1 VTRFAF
7 IDREKALYDLTVLC
21 RLLKVSRSGFYAWLR
36 RPPSPRAVADQV
48 LTEQIRAAYDDN
60 RQVYGSPRIHAE
72 LADAGVRVGKKRIAR
87 LMRKAQI
94 VGCHRRKRSFSI
106 TKQNPKAEA
115 APDLVDRKFI
125 ATRPNQLWVADVTYV
140 PTVQG
145 WLYLACVTDV
155 FSRLIVGWSMAS
167 HRKTDLVVDAVTMAV
182 ARRGGHVPGVI
193 HHSDRGGAGS
203 TPHTS
208 WSVNYAGTARWPA
221 WAASR
226 TASTTPSPKVRSPR
240 SSANCSTP
248 SPGAASRPDGTPS
261 SPSSTSSRRSTT
273 HGAGTP
279 PSGCAHR
286 WPSKPPTGP
295 PLPLSKARRHEQPGV
310 A

>member
-1 VTRFAF
+1 MTRFAF

-36 RPPSPRAVADQV
+36 RPLSARAIADQV
-48 LTEQIRAAYDDN
+48 LTEQIRDAFDDN

-72 LADAGVRVGKKRIAR
+72 LADGGVRVGKKRVAR
-87 LMRKAQI
+87 LMRKAEI

-140 PTVQG
+140 PTVEG

-167 HRKTDLVVDAVTMAV
+167 HRKSDLVVDAVTMAV
-182 ARRGGHVPGVI
+182 VRRGGHVPGVI
-193 HHSDRGGAGS
+193 HHSDRGGEYTSHQLERELRRHGALASMGS
-203 TPHTS
+203 VADCFDNALAESAFATLECELFDQQPGGRFQTRRDAKLAVFDFLETFYNPRRRHS
-208 WSVNYAGTARWPA
+208 ALGM
-221 WAASR
+221 
-226 TASTTPSPKVRSPR
+226 RSPL
-240 SSANCSTP
+240 AFE
-248 SPGAASRPDGTPS
+248 A
-261 SPSSTSSRRSTT
+261 
-273 HGAGTP
+273 
-279 PSGCAHR
+279 AHR
-286 WPSKPPTGP
+286 AAIVDDRSE
-295 PLPLSKARRHEQPGV
+295 A

>member
-36 RPPSPRAVADQV
+36 RPLSARAIADQV
-48 LTEQIRAAYDDN
+48 LTEQIRDAFDDN

-72 LADAGVRVGKKRIAR
+72 LADGGVRVGKKRVAR
-87 LMRKAQI
+87 LMRKAEI

-140 PTVQG
+140 PTVEG

-182 ARRGGHVPGVI
+182 VRRGGHVPGVI
-193 HHSDRGGAGS
+193 HHSDRGGEYTSHQLERELRRHGALASMGS
-203 TPHTS
+203 VADCFDNALAESAFATLECELFDQQPGGRFQTRRDAKLAVFDFLETFYNPRRRHS
-208 WSVNYAGTARWPA
+208 ALGM
-221 WAASR
+221 
-226 TASTTPSPKVRSPR
+226 RSPL
-240 SSANCSTP
+240 AFE
-248 SPGAASRPDGTPS
+248 A
-261 SPSSTSSRRSTT
+261 
-273 HGAGTP
+273 
-279 PSGCAHR
+279 AHR
-286 WPSKPPTGP
+286 AAIFDDRSE
-295 PLPLSKARRHEQPGV
+295 A

>member
-36 RPPSPRAVADQV
+36 RPLSARAIADQV
-48 LTEQIRAAYDDN
+48 LTEQIRDAFDDN

-72 LADAGVRVGKKRIAR
+72 LADGGVRVGKKRVAR
-87 LMRKAQI
+87 LMRKAEI

-140 PTVQG
+140 PTVEG

-182 ARRGGHVPGVI
+182 VRRGGHVPGVI
-193 HHSDRGGAGS
+193 HHSDRGGEYTSHQLERELRRHGALASMGS
-203 TPHTS
+203 VADCFDNALAESAFATLECELFDQQPGGRFQTRRDAKLAVFDFLETFYNPRRRHS
-208 WSVNYAGTARWPA
+208 ALGM
-221 WAASR
+221 
-226 TASTTPSPKVRSPR
+226 RSPL
-240 SSANCSTP
+240 AFE
-248 SPGAASRPDGTPS
+248 A
-261 SPSSTSSRRSTT
+261 
-273 HGAGTP
+273 
-279 PSGCAHR
+279 AHR
-286 WPSKPPTGP
+286 AAIIDNRSE
-295 PLPLSKARRHEQPGV
+295 A